1 MYNYGQPGINGQL
14 FGTSNT
20 MTTPTAINPIV
31 PYQFTTN
38 GASQTLLRVNGI
50 ESAKAY
56 PTQPNSMVAL
66 FDENEDVFYI
76 KSTDA
81 SNFPTIKKYRF
92 VEEVEKKEGE
102 VDSSKF
108 VTVDEFS
115 KFKEEVLNAQQ
126 SIWKS
131 ISDGQSNNDG
141 KSKWNS
147 GQSSTDKTNNEHYKK
162 QQ

>member
-1 MYNYGQPGINGQL
+1 MYTPYGQINNSL

-20 MTTPTAINPIV
+20 MTNPTAITPMV
-31 PYQFTTN
+31 PYQYSSN
-38 GASQTLLRVNGI
+38 QQTILKVNGI

-81 SNFPTIKKYRF
+81 SNFPTIRKYRF
-92 VEEVEKKEGE
+92 VEETDKKENE
-102 VDSSKF
+102 IDSSKF

-126 SIWKS
+126 SIWES
-131 ISDGQSNNDG
+131 ISTNSDDSNS
-141 KSKWNS
+141 KSKWNP
-147 GQSSTDKTNNEHYKK
+147 GQSSANKANNEYYKK
-162 QQ
+162 Q